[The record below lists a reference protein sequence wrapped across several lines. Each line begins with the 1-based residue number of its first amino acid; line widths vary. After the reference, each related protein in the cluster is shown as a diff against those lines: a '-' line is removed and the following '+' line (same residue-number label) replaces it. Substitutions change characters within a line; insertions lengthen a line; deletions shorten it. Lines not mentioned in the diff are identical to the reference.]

1 MSTVTE
7 SRRIRSISLGGHPT
21 SIDAEDE
28 LALDEPVCIFVNG
41 EYDVT
46 LIATPEMRGEL
57 AAGYLLTQG
66 IIESVDEI
74 EAVEIDGGNVKVEL
88 TGAVDLREA
97 SVSMMNLI
105 VTACGSSPRA
115 TGTWMRLPEVS
126 SGLRVEASRLKEMI
140 TALNSRSSVHRR
152 TGGTHAAMLC
162 SGEGEVLA
170 FAEDV
175 GRHNAVDKVIGAHA
189 LKGGDLGECVLL
201 STGRQSGEMVQK
213 ACRVGIPV
221 IASMTVP
228 LVSGVRL
235 AEASGLTL
243 TSLGGGR
250 LRVYSG
256 PQRIMIR

>member
-1 MSTVTE
+1 MVTE
-7 SRRIRSISLGGHPT
+7 SRKIRSISLGEHPEAG
-21 SIDAEDE
+21 DAVEE
-28 LALDEPVCIFVNG
+28 LALDEPVCIFVND
-41 EYDVT
+41 EYHVT
-46 LIATPEMRGEL
+46 LIATPELREEL

-66 IIESVDEI
+66 RVESVKEI
-74 EAVEIDGGNVKVEL
+74 EGIEIDDGNVKVEL

-115 TGTWMRLPEVS
+115 EGSLMRLPEVS
-126 SGLRVEASRLKEMI
+126 SGLRVEASRLKDMI

-162 SGEGEVLA
+162 SGGGEILA

-189 LKGGDLGECVLL
+189 LKGGVLSECVLL

-213 ACRVGIPV
+213 ACRVGVPV

-235 AEASGLTL
+235 AEASGVTL
-243 TSLGGGR
+243 TSLSGGR

-256 PQRIMIR
+256 PQRIMVK